1 MGSCQ
6 FQPGT
11 REKITTILEGK
22 RFWENPDDLPTK
34 NWGTFQARDIWGA
47 PYTCEVHWSQMWIGY
62 CKKKRTFPGTLPDD
76 VEITREKV
84 ILLENP
90 SNRGKKCHCPEC
102 GSEARKRV

>member
-1 MGSCQ
+1 
-6 FQPGT
+6 
-11 REKITTILEGK
+11 
-22 RFWENPDDLPTK
+22 
-34 NWGTFQARDIWGA
+34 
-47 PYTCEVHWSQMWIGY
+47 MWIGY